1 MPSTIP
7 PSFSLIGPAIS
18 ESISDGRLEFS
29 PLPKARSLRSLALEQ
44 REGERGCLKD
54 FSWLDVVIN
63 FTCDAVEPSWI
74 LGRIDLVLFV
84 STLNDPA
91 MNFQIVR

>member
-1 MPSTIP
+1 MRARGKWSDVGILTV
-7 PSFSLIGPAIS
+7 
-18 ESISDGRLEFS
+18 SIKIND
-29 PLPKARSLRSLALEQ
+29 
-44 REGERGCLKD
+44 REIGCLKD